1 MVEVK
6 FHDIGEGM
14 TEGEV
19 VSYLVKVGDKVQV
32 DQPLVEMQTDKMV
45 AEIPSPAAGTVK
57 KIHFDEGTTITIGS
71 VLLEIDDGSKKVD
84 SLSSTEKEVSAAILV
99 PEKKAKLE
107 APTPKTPPKRI
118 IAAPHTRR
126 IARENDVDIEQV
138 VGSGPAGRV
147 TDEDIFRFVRERNGK
162 GEPKAETA
170 VEPGIVEVKQH
181 DGTTADTIPF
191 TGIRKQIAMKMTQSL
206 STIPHV
212 THFDEVDLTNLLEF
226 RKELK
231 EAGQTISVVAF
242 FLKALVI
249 TLKEF
254 PLFNAQ
260 LDEENNCI
268 RLLRNYHIG
277 LATNTEKGLLVPVL
291 RDADKKS
298 IKELHEGMKEL
309 TKKAQD
315 QKLSASEMKGGTF
328 TISNVGPL
336 GGTAATPIINHPQ
349 TSIIAFHK
357 TKKMP
362 VVMENDEIAIRSIMT
377 MSLSFDHRIIDGAD
391 SVMFTNRFIELIEQP
406 KKLLL
411 YLR

>member
-19 VSYLVKVGDKVQV
+19 VNYLVKVGDRVKV

-45 AEIPSPAAGTVK
+45 AEIPSPTSGIVK
-57 KIHFDEGTTITIGS
+57 KIHVEEGTTITIGS
-71 VLLEIDDGSKKVD
+71 VLLEIDDGIAVVAE
-84 SLSSTEKEVSAAILV
+84 SSSEQEVAAVLA
-99 PEKKAKLE
+99 PEKRSKPVHPPIVKQA
-107 APTPKTPPKRI
+107 PKRI

-138 VGSGPAGRV
+138 VGSGSAGRV
-147 TDEDIFRFVRERNGK
+147 TDEDIYRFIRDRGRKGEEEVAVEKEVRE
-162 GEPKAETA
+162 AEETKVSA
-170 VEPGIVEVKQH
+170 
-181 DGTTADTIPF
+181 ADTIPF
-191 TGIRKQIAMKMTQSL
+191 IGIRKQIAMKMTASL

-212 THFDEVDLTNLLEF
+212 THFDEVDLTNLLEY
-226 RKELK
+226 RGELK
-231 EAGQTISVVAF
+231 EAGEHISVVAF
-242 FLKALVI
+242 FLKALTI

-254 PLFNAQ
+254 PLFNAR
-260 LDEENNCI
+260 LEEENNVI
-268 RLLRNYHIG
+268 KLLKDYHIG
-277 LATNTEKGLLVPVL
+277 MATNTEKGLLVPVL
-291 RDADKKS
+291 RDVDKKS
-298 IKELHEGMKEL
+298 LKQVQDEMKAL
-309 TKKAQD
+309 SKKAQE
-315 QKLSASEMKGGTF
+315 QKLAADDMKGGTF

-336 GGTAATPIINHPQ
+336 GGIAATPIINHPQ

-362 VVMENDEIAIRSIMT
+362 VVMGDDEIKIRSIMT

-391 SVMFTNRFIELIEQP
+391 SVMFTNRFIELIEHP

-411 YLR
+411 YLH

>member
-19 VSYLVKVGDKVQV
+19 VNYLVKVGDRVKV

-45 AEIPSPAAGTVK
+45 AEIPSPTSGIVK
-57 KIHFDEGTTITIGS
+57 KIHVEEGTTITIGS
-71 VLLEIDDGSKKVD
+71 VLLEIDDGIAVVAE
-84 SLSSTEKEVSAAILV
+84 SSSEQEVAAVLA
-99 PEKKAKLE
+99 PEKRSKPVHPPIVKQA
-107 APTPKTPPKRI
+107 PKRI

-138 VGSGPAGRV
+138 VGSGSAGRV
-147 TDEDIFRFVRERNGK
+147 TDEDIYRFIRDRGRKGEEEVAVEKEVRE
-162 GEPKAETA
+162 AEETKVSA
-170 VEPGIVEVKQH
+170 
-181 DGTTADTIPF
+181 ADTIPF
-191 TGIRKQIAMKMTQSL
+191 IGIRKQIAMKMTASL

-212 THFDEVDLTNLLEF
+212 THFDEVDLTNLLEY
-226 RKELK
+226 RGELK
-231 EAGQTISVVAF
+231 EAGEHISVVAF
-242 FLKALVI
+242 FLKALTI

-254 PLFNAQ
+254 PLFNAR
-260 LDEENNCI
+260 LEEENNVI
-268 RLLRNYHIG
+268 KLLKDYHIG
-277 LATNTEKGLLVPVL
+277 MATNTEKGLLVPVL
-291 RDADKKS
+291 RDVDKKS
-298 IKELHEGMKEL
+298 LKQVQDEMKAL
-309 TKKAQD
+309 TKKAQE
-315 QKLSASEMKGGTF
+315 QKLAADDMKGGTF

-336 GGTAATPIINHPQ
+336 GGIAATPIINHPQ

-362 VVMENDEIAIRSIMT
+362 VVMGDDEIKIRSIMT

-391 SVMFTNRFIELIEQP
+391 SVMFTNRFIELIEHP

-411 YLR
+411 YLH